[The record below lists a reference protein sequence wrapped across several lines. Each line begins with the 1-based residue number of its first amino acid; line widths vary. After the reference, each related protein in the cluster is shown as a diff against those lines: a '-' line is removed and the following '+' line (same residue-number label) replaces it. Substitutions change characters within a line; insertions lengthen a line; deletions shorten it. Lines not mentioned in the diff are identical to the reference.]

1 MYVPVY
7 ITFLSILNLVVILVL
22 VIVSCVVTLM
32 CLIAILIAVIMRKK
46 RKRYVT
52 YDVRKKYIDDFE
64 MKEPLNHNM
73 ETYSPASPPPPKK
86 DIHIATWDEFSM
98 VSATLG
104 RKLEE
109 ED

>member
-73 ETYSPASPPPPKK
+73 ETYSPASPPPKK

-104 RKLEE
+104 RKLDE